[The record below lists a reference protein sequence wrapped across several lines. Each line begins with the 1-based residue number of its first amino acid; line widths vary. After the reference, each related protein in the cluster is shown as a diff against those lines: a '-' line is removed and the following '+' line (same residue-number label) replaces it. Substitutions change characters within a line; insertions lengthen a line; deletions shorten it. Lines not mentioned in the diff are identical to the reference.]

1 MADNKNLQN
10 VLSTLLSV
18 NTNLW
23 NKLSGIIE
31 NGYLYKNDTTSNL
44 DKIISTGADNWL
56 DYNSTSK
63 TLEVKIPVASKN
75 VAGLVKAG
83 DGISVSSDG
92 TISVVAEGVKMDEA
106 GTADVAKS
114 TSGTLTIGG
123 QTFNGSVDVTVDLS
137 NTIEL
142 SSVTEIPASATATSP
157 KLLYTPEGQTAIV
170 TSTGIISTSEE
181 ITNTISNETSGKI
194 ATAKAVMDYVSTAAT
209 NVTISSETTSSG
221 TTLYW
226 SVDGNEGSLNI
237 DKEKFASSGS
247 YNETN
252 KEITFTM
259 NDNST
264 FTVPV
269 ADLVHEYTAGAGL
282 TLTDSEFSI
291 VKDTTATTGK
301 DSKFLQIGTNTIG
314 LSGITDAIE
323 AATSAATSGAIELK
337 SVNSIPTSGSAE
349 YAHPTLVYTADGET
363 AIVTST
369 TVIKT
374 SEETV
379 SEITSDTS
387 ADAVVTVAALT
398 SYVNDGLADLLTQVE
413 ALRAEIAA
421 K

>member
-10 VLSTLLSV
+10 ILSTLLSV

-31 NGYLYKNDTTSNL
+31 NGYLYKNDTISNL
-44 DKIISTGADNWL
+44 DEIISTGADNWL

-106 GTADVAKS
+106 GTADIAKS

-157 KLLYTPEGQTAIV
+157 KLIYTPDGQTAIV
-170 TSTGIISTSEE
+170 TSTGIINTSEE

-209 NVTISSETTSSG
+209 NVTISSETAASG

-247 YNETN
+247 YNKAD

-282 TLTDSEFSI
+282 TLTGSEFSI

-323 AATSAATSGAIELK
+323 AVTSGSIELK
-337 SVNSIPTSGSAE
+337 VVNSIPTSGSAE
-349 YAHPTLVYTADGET
+349 YTHPTLVYTSDGET

>member
-31 NGYLYKNDTTSNL
+31 NGYLYKNDAASNL

-63 TLEVKIPVASKN
+63 TLEVKIPVASKTI
-75 VAGLVKAG
+75 AGLVKAG
-83 DGISVSSDG
+83 DGINVTSDG
-92 TISVVAEGVKMDEA
+92 TISVIAEGVKMDEA
-106 GTADVAKS
+106 GTADIAKS

-123 QTFNGSVDVTVDLS
+123 QTFNGSVDVTIDLS

-142 SSVTEIPASATATSP
+142 SSVTEIPASATTTSP
-157 KLLYTPEGQTAIV
+157 KLLYTSAGQTAIV
-170 TSTGIISTSEE
+170 TSTGIINTSEE
-181 ITNTISNETSGKI
+181 ITNTISNETSKKI
-194 ATAKAVMDYVSTAAT
+194 TTAKAVMDYVSNAAT
-209 NVTISSETTSSG
+209 NVTISSETTSNG

-247 YNETN
+247 YNKTN

-269 ADLVHEYTAGAGL
+269 ADLVHEYTAGTGL
-282 TLTDSEFSI
+282 TLTGSEFSI
-291 VKDTTATTGK
+291 VKDTTSEK

-323 AATSAATSGAIELK
+323 AATSGAIELK
-337 SVNSIPTSGSAE
+337 LVNSIPATGSAE
-349 YAHPTLVYTADGET
+349 YTHPTLVYTTDGDT

-369 TVIKT
+369 SVIKT
-374 SEETV
+374 SEEIV
-379 SEITSDTS
+379 SEIKSDTS
-387 ADAVVTVAALT
+387 TNAVVTVAALT